1 VRLLVPVALALA
13 LAVAAGPDAGAAPSP
28 EVRARVEDLLGAL
41 HGPVAPETFRA
52 LGPGAEEALAE
63 IARSQTMPS
72 KRIRALEALASLGG
86 ARAAEAHRAV
96 AASRAPSAVRRGAV
110 RGLGRLA
117 GQAGAPSALAPYL
130 ERDGDPA
137 VRAAAAEALAE
148 VAPEESCGTIRARAR
163 AERARDR
170 DRFGRALARCEGSGG
185 GSPSPR

>member
-1 VRLLVPVALALA
+1 MRFLVPVALALS
-13 LAVAAGPDAGAAPSP
+13 VASASEAGAAPSP
-28 EVRARVEDLLGAL
+28 ETRARVEDLLGAL
-41 HGPVAPETFRA
+41 HGPVSPEAFRA

-63 IARSQTMPS
+63 IARSQGMPS

-86 ARAAEAHRAV
+86 ARAGETHRAV

-117 GQAGAPSALAPYL
+117 GADGAPAVLAPYV

-148 VAPEESCGTIRARAR
+148 AAPEAGCGTIRTRAQ
-163 AERARDR
+163 AERGRDR
-170 DRFGRALARCEGSGG
+170 DRFGRALARCESTSG
-185 GSPSPR
+185 GSPPGR